1 VTRNG
6 SWGWL
11 PPLLLAPVLGVMSL
25 VLPVWIHGLPG
36 EPTSPLFPILA
47 SGIEHMSALT
57 LLLLFLSGAILGGAF
72 RHPASWVASIAVMAA
87 MPVVIVAD
95 VLVDPT
101 SHNLF
106 PVELVIYGVLSVLA
120 LVGALV
126 AAKVRR
132 ILRRSPP
139 G

>member
-1 VTRNG
+1 
-6 SWGWL
+6 
-11 PPLLLAPVLGVMSL
+11 M
-25 VLPVWIHGLPG
+25 
-36 EPTSPLFPILA
+36 
-47 SGIEHMSALT
+47 
-57 LLLLFLSGAILGGAF
+57 
-72 RHPASWVASIAVMAA
+72 AVMAA

-106 PVELVIYGVLSVLA
+106 PFELVIYGVLSVLA

-132 ILRRSPP
+132 TLR
-139 G
+139 